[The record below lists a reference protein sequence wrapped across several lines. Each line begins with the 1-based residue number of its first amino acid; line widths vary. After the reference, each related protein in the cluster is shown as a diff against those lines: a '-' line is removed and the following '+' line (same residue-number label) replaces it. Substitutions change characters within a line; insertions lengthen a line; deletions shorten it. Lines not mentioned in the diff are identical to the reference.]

1 MDNSKALMSPTAL
14 LLCSDAHS
22 HDCHCIE
29 KMLDHFGIPWIA
41 PTLREALRESAT
53 APWKTCSRFSI
64 LMSATTLSECLQQ
77 DSARAFL
84 GLLRAATSV
93 FVYGFHTTEIC
104 CDLLREIAEDTQAEV
119 RSLGSQPVNA
129 SITQE
134 FPAMCGPLSG
144 LEMQLQA
151 GAADSVLVI
160 RRTADDFQSIVNTPD
175 GHLFARFT
183 HAGVRFFVDA
193 SQTTID
199 IDQRSATYFDVKR
212 TFAGAVPIAMYLK
225 WSFRELLWKP
235 SETSACLI
243 IDDPPLRSKHGF
255 LDYGKLLHLIDR
267 ERVTATI
274 GFIPWNW
281 KRTSR
286 GTVAIIQDNLDRL
299 SICMHGCDHYGDEF
313 AIRSIEHLDRKLKI
327 ANRRMKSLFERTGLH
342 HDNIQVFPRGAFCPE
357 LGLALKNNNLAA
369 AVNTE
374 AAPSNLAFNETTIAD
389 LWSIAVLRYGGFPIF
404 TRRYMDHGIENFAFD
419 GLLGKPCFI
428 AGHHD
433 LFRDDGKA
441 LIVFLDQL
449 KSLSWEL
456 NWRTLGNA
464 VFRSYGMLDCAGITQ
479 VRMFAEQMVIENIE
493 ETTRQ
498 FTVLKEQPDI
508 FAFKAVTADCRPLDY
523 QYADGCIRF
532 LVSVPPRSSAQ
543 ISCEYLT
550 KDYSSISPDPLS
562 YRLKVAV
569 RRHLAEA
576 RDTYVFD
583 NEFLRRL
590 AAAAMRL
597 AKQPVEPSA

>member
-1 MDNSKALMSPTAL
+1 
-14 LLCSDAHS
+14 
-22 HDCHCIE
+22 
-29 KMLDHFGIPWIA
+29 
-41 PTLREALRESAT
+41 
-53 APWKTCSRFSI
+53 
-64 LMSATTLSECLQQ
+64 
-77 DSARAFL
+77 
-84 GLLRAATSV
+84 
-93 FVYGFHTTEIC
+93 
-104 CDLLREIAEDTQAEV
+104 
-119 RSLGSQPVNA
+119 
-129 SITQE
+129 
-134 FPAMCGPLSG
+134 
-144 LEMQLQA
+144 
-151 GAADSVLVI
+151 
-160 RRTADDFQSIVNTPD
+160 
-175 GHLFARFT
+175 
-183 HAGVRFFVDA
+183 
-193 SQTTID
+193 
-199 IDQRSATYFDVKR
+199 
-212 TFAGAVPIAMYLK
+212 
-225 WSFRELLWKP
+225 
-235 SETSACLI
+235 
-243 IDDPPLRSKHGF
+243 
-255 LDYGKLLHLIDR
+255 
-267 ERVTATI
+267 
-274 GFIPWNW
+274 
-281 KRTSR
+281 
-286 GTVAIIQDNLDRL
+286 
-299 SICMHGCDHYGDEF
+299 
-313 AIRSIEHLDRKLKI
+313 
-327 ANRRMKSLFERTGLH
+327 
-342 HDNIQVFPRGAFCPE
+342 
-357 LGLALKNNNLAA
+357 
-369 AVNTE
+369 
-374 AAPSNLAFNETTIAD
+374 
-389 LWSIAVLRYGGFPIF
+389 
-404 TRRYMDHGIENFAFD
+404 
-419 GLLGKPCFI
+419 
-428 AGHHD
+428 